1 MRLTVKEMAVFG
13 MLAGLMFAPSR
24 LWRCCPTSTC
34 WGVHHCHHPGLPAEG
49 LYPIYGFVLIQGL
62 FSGFALWWIPYLYL
76 WTVLW
81 GAAMLLLPRDLGRVK
96 PLQVMLLCAAHGYL
110 YGTLYAPAQA
120 LLFGLDWKGMVTWI
134 LAGLPWDFVHGT
146 SNFFC
151 GC

>member
-13 MLAGLMFAPSR
+13 MLAGLMFASKQIMEVLPNVH
-24 LWRCCPTSTC
+24 LL
-34 WGVHHCHHPGLPAEG
+34 GVFTIAITLVYRRKA

-96 PLQVMLLCAAHGYL
+96 PLQVMLLCAAHG
-110 YGTLYAPAQA
+110 
-120 LLFGLDWKGMVTWI
+120 
-134 LAGLPWDFVHGT
+134 
-146 SNFFC
+146 
-151 GC
+151 

>member
-13 MLAGLMFAPSR
+13 MLAGLMFASKQIMEVLPNVH
-24 LWRCCPTSTC
+24 LL
-34 WGVHHCHHPGLPAEG
+34 GVFTITITLVYRKKA

-110 YGTLYAPAQA
+110 YGTLYSGWTGRGWSPGSWPACPGTLSTAPA
-120 LLFGLDWKGMVTWI
+120 
-134 LAGLPWDFVHGT
+134 T
-146 SNFFC
+146 SSV